1 MAEGPPAPEWL
12 RPFVTKEDRFAH
24 GDVAWTLTLPS
35 NSEDL
40 FDAEAFESDER
51 LPYWADLWPSA
62 KRLARHILDG
72 HVPERDAIEL
82 GSGVAL
88 VSMALRSRG
97 ANVVATD
104 YEANALRFAELNA
117 ARNALG
123 ALATRVLDWRDPPS
137 DLRAPLVIA
146 ADVLYERRNAQAI
159 AALLPSI
166 VAPGGRALLADPRR
180 PWRAELIERLHRTGW
195 TALESPLGAELGPG
209 GKEIEIVLLECRRN
223 RRE

>member
-1 MAEGPPAPEWL
+1 MPNGSSAPEWL
-12 RPFVTKEDRFAH
+12 RPFVTKEDRFTH
-24 GDVAWTLTLPS
+24 RDIAWTLTLPS

-88 VSMALRSRG
+88 VSMALKARG
-97 ANVVATD
+97 ANVIATD

-123 ALATRVLDWRDPPS
+123 GLLTRVLDWRHPPS

-159 AALLPSI
+159 AALLPKL

-180 PWRAELIERLHRTGW
+180 PWRAELMSLLDRVGW
-195 TALESPLGAELGPG
+195 STVELPLGAEHGPG
-209 GKEIEIVLLECRRN
+209 GRDVEIVLIECRSD
-223 RRE
+223 